1 MRRQP
6 VCASHCSVFPVC
18 ASRTP
23 CAPVFSFPPHD
34 AMKYILYARKSSES
48 EERQTL
54 SIEAQLAELREFAE
68 REQLEIVASFCEA
81 KTAKEPGRIA
91 FGEMLSMIE
100 RGDATG
106 ILSWHPDRLARN
118 SVDGG
123 RIIYLLD
130 TGALQNLRFPTFWFE
145 STPQGK
151 FMLNIAFGQ
160 SKYYVDNLSEN
171 VKRGIR
177 QKLRRGEWPALAP
190 IGYTNN
196 LKTKQIEIDMVRAP
210 LVKKAFEL
218 YATGG
223 YALRSLANKLKELG
237 LCSHK
242 ENVISVSSVQRLLQ
256 NTAYYG
262 MIHRLGEL
270 YDGAHEPIITKA
282 LFDEVQ
288 QVLSGKSRRKKRKRK
303 HEFLFSGLMHCGSCG
318 CAITAEMQKGHAYY
332 RCTKKKGLCEEKYL
346 REEDMLTQVRTI
358 VEELSLPDAWAE
370 KMLQHL
376 DQENQDTLSI
386 RQEETRCLAAR
397 KETLEKKIDALLD
410 LKLNGAL
417 ETDEYVRKKNALLNE
432 KADIEQEMK
441 QMQRGSDD
449 RLEPIRNLIRAS
461 RDAKNLLTA
470 EKLPELPA
478 FLSSVGSNVLLTG
491 KTLQWEAQTG
501 WRRIARRG
509 FCSDWLNT
517 LVSQQNL
524 GGFVRLLS
532 IQEQRRGGHVGL
544 EGFGSGTNGTRLG
557 GFDVHILRTRTLSI
571 CLIKAI
577 RLVQSLWHF
586 SLVIFENGTWDRL
599 RTEPYETLCVSQM
612 RKPSDV

>member
-1 MRRQP
+1 MRRHP
-6 VCASHCSVFPVC
+6 FRASHRSVFSVCAE
-18 ASRTP
+18 RTLRTRFLVSP
-23 CAPVFSFPPHD
+23 SD

-48 EERQTL
+48 EERQAL
-54 SIEAQLAELREFAE
+54 SIEAQLRELREFAE
-68 REQLEIVASFCEA
+68 REQLEIVASLCEA
-81 KTAKEPGRIA
+81 KTAKEPGRTR
-91 FGEMLSMIE
+91 FGEMISMIE
-100 RGDATG
+100 KGDATG
-106 ILSWHPDRLARN
+106 IISWHPDRLARN

-130 TGALQNLRFPTFWFE
+130 TGALKELRFPTFWFE

-177 QKLRRGEWPALAP
+177 QKLHRGEWPALAP

-196 LKTKQIEIDMVRAP
+196 LKTKLIEVDPVRAS

-218 YATGG
+218 YATGS
-223 YALRSLANKLKELG
+223 YALRALSNALKELG
-237 LCSHK
+237 LRSHK
-242 ENVISVSSVQRLLQ
+242 GNVLSLSSIQRLLK
-256 NTAYYG
+256 NPVYYG

-282 LFDEVQ
+282 LFDEVE
-288 QVLSGKSRRKKRKRK
+288 QVLAGKSRRKKRKRK
-303 HEFLFSGLMHCGSCG
+303 HEFLFSGFMHCGSCG
-318 CAITAEMQKGHAYY
+318 CAITAERQKGHAYY
-332 RCTKKKGLCEEKYL
+332 RCTKKKGKCEEKYL
-346 REEDMLTQVRTI
+346 REEDLLMQVRTI

-376 DQENQDTLSI
+376 DQENQNTQSI
-386 RQEETRCLAAR
+386 RQDETRCLATR

-432 KADIEQEMK
+432 KADIEQAVK
-441 QMQRGSDD
+441 QVQRGDDD
-449 RLEPIRNLIRAS
+449 RLEPVRNLIRAS

-491 KTLQWEAQTG
+491 KTLRWEARKG
-501 WRRIARRG
+501 WRRIAKRRD
-509 FCSDWLNT
+509 CSDWLGRRDSNPRMT
-517 LVSQQNL
+517 GPEPVALPL
-524 GGFVRLLS
+524 GYSPRHAYHTMLS
-532 IQEQRRGGHVGL
+532 
-544 EGFGSGTNGTRLG
+544 
-557 GFDVHILRTRTLSI
+557 
-571 CLIKAI
+571 
-577 RLVQSLWHF
+577 
-586 SLVIFENGTWDRL
+586 
-599 RTEPYETLCVSQM
+599 
-612 RKPSDV
+612 